1 MYTIVERRTTNRE
14 SLQETGE
21 RAQSEFFPHLQQ
33 APGFIGF
40 YLVADE
46 ANSINTAVI
55 VWESKAHAD
64 AFEEAVYSNWVQTLE
79 QLGHT
84 LQSDNRGETVITI
97 EPQR

>member
-46 ANSINTAVI
+46 ANSINSAI
-55 VWESKAHAD
+55 LVWESKAHWD
-64 AFEEAVYSNWVQTLE
+64 AFEDVYSSWMQVLDQF
-79 QLGHT
+79 GHT
-84 LQSDNRGETVITI
+84 VQSDNRGETVITI